1 LVGSLVFPQPD
12 TNRPTQDVVSR
23 PSQIGNLGD
32 ELAWFNPDGSL
43 SLRVIAAK
51 LTAEGL
57 QKPAGAT
64 VWAAATVATVEPR
77 WQRARLGVFP
87 GHPFAARCDGRN
99 GASEDLREY

>member
-1 LVGSLVFPQPD
+1 VVTSCGVSPHLVGSLVFPQPD

-23 PSQIGNLGD
+23 TSQIGNLGD

-64 VWAAATVATVEPR
+64 VWAAATVAKVEPR
-77 WQRARLGVFP
+77 WATSAAGGLSRP
-87 GHPFAARCDGRN
+87 PFRSA
-99 GASEDLREY
+99 L